1 MGQIVSLAAKPK
13 RCNLNKL
20 SQLET
25 PAAGEHILISSDNSM
40 NAAGQGNFDCY
51 IVGDGSTAATALP
64 LHNIENTS
72 LFSGNVYGQKSQ
84 AVNVIKNKYV
94 NKNGVLTSVSG
105 LKTFVLDVS
114 SVKAVILEYTAS
126 AANVN
131 YGIIFSNTSDISS
144 VYSYV
149 APYTTTAGKKII
161 FVPQGANYLAYSQGV
176 ISAVEDSAVEL
187 TQKIA
192 ELGKTFQKFK
202 MPDITTASFVNG
214 YFRNNGT
221 IYESNSFRT
230 ALFPVNAGDI
240 YYLKQKNLGSAYG
253 YYGFSLDDTATKI
266 ISFVAANP
274 VELTTIVVPQH
285 AKYLVI
291 NFGEGTETT
300 TYPSNIEEFGV
311 PAADSSISVY
321 NYNPNFLLNKKI
333 STDFYMV
340 PWSAQS
346 DKYTLGYD
354 NGVGVY
360 AEYSGESVSNI
371 QIFQLAKRDLRNEF
385 LSGKK
390 IRIKMLLK
398 TDKVFRVRLYT
409 WGSSSSY
416 IEDSKLIFK
425 TNIWY
430 TYDHIFDLTNV
441 NIDSVTFFSVALSF
455 TTSTGSYAIDVSQL
469 IITDEVYDKD
479 TQISCVSSKDEN
491 YLARELPYIFKRC
504 LYIGDSVSTA
514 NNYNWKKYIE
524 DTYRVQYLRDSSLP
538 PANGGIKVI
547 PTMADESSVATANK
561 SIWYR
566 CANNRMSIYTFDMIS
581 LLGGFND
588 LNNYPSLGTINDK
601 PYVDDAS
608 TFATPSDYTD
618 VWTDSLSFAQCYM
631 GCIEMLKRDFP
642 DKEIVLATV
651 YPTSYGTATDA
662 NTGLSRSESMAI
674 LQCQV
679 ANKYGLRC
687 VPLYWMFA
695 QNAIYAMTLDGV
707 HPNPVLARQMASKY
721 AEVLEF

>member
-1 MGQIVSLAAKPK
+1 MGQIVGGAAKPK

-20 SQLET
+20 SQLGT
-25 PAAGEHILISSDNSM
+25 PAAGEHILVSSDNSM

-51 IVGDGSTAATALP
+51 IVGDGSTAATTLP
-64 LHNIENTS
+64 LYSIENTS

-84 AVNVIKNKYV
+84 AVNVIINKYV

-131 YGIIFSNTSDISS
+131 YGIIFSNASDISS

-149 APYTTTAGKKII
+149 APYTATAGKKII

-176 ISAVEDSAVEL
+176 ISAIEDSTVEL

-192 ELGKTFQKFK
+192 EFGMLFPKFK

-214 YFRNNGT
+214 YLNSSGK
-221 IYESNSFRT
+221 IYSSDSFRT
-230 ALFPVNAGDI
+230 ALFPVKAGDI
-240 YYLKQKNLGSAYG
+240 YYLKQQKLPTAYG
-253 YYGFSLDDTATKI
+253 YYGFSLDAEGTKI
-266 ISFVAANP
+266 FSFVPTNP
-274 VELTTIVVPQH
+274 EELTTIVVPQH

-291 NFGEGTETT
+291 NFGDTTETT
-300 TYPSNIEEFGV
+300 IYPQTIETFGT
-311 PAADSSISVY
+311 PTSDSSVNVY

-333 STDFYMV
+333 SRNVDV
-340 PWSAQS
+340 ISWSAQS
-346 DKYTLGYD
+346 DMYTLDYD
-354 NGVGVY
+354 EGVGAY
-360 AEYSGESVSNI
+360 AKYSGSGVNMWL
-371 QIFQLAKRDLRNEF
+371 FQLAKRDLRDVF
-385 LSGKK
+385 LRGKK

-398 TDKVFRVRLYT
+398 TNRAFRVRLYT
-409 WGSSSSY
+409 WGAEPYY
-416 IEDSKLIFK
+416 IEDSTLIRN
-425 TNIWY
+425 TSIWY
-430 TYDHIFDLTNV
+430 AYDHIFDLTNV
-441 NIDSVTFFSVALSF
+441 NIESIGYFEIYLSF
-455 TTSTGSYAIDVSQL
+455 TASGSYEIPISQL
-469 IITDEVYDKD
+469 IITDEVYDED
-479 TQISCVSSKDEN
+479 TQISCVFSKDEN
-491 YLARELPYIFKRC
+491 YLARELPYIFKMC

-514 NNYNWKKYIE
+514 NIYKWKLYIE
-524 DTYRVQYLRDSSLP
+524 DIYKIQYIRDNSSLP
-538 PANGGIKVI
+538 PANGGIRVI
-547 PTMADESSVATANK
+547 PPMADESSVATANK

-588 LNNYPSLGTINDK
+588 LNTYPSLGTINDK

-608 TFATPSDYTD
+608 TFTTPSDYTD
-618 VWTDSLSFAQCYM
+618 TWSDSLSFAQCYM

-642 DKEIVLATV
+642 DKEIVIATV

-679 ANKYGLRC
+679 ANKYGLKC
-687 VPLYWMFA
+687 VPLYWMFS
-695 QNAIYAMTLDGV
+695 QNAVSAMTFDGV